1 MRLFEPHPI
10 AHPRHTPTM
19 RHFWTPAI
27 FFFSLGLAIA
37 LMVKGV
43 SLPVAEASQLPFD
56 QGAIAA
62 TQSLSFFNPTSA
74 AAPQPAAPV
83 QSPSAPVQPQ
93 SIAMGGFKVTEE
105 FYTITGATTE
115 DLRKQ
120 VFQVAGPID
129 PATGE
134 RFTAYTRWRVNW
146 VLNPQ
151 QQGDRC
157 VPVNPVI
164 SGSATKTMPSW
175 NGFTDSLPLKL
186 QWKQFYKA
194 LDAHEDG
201 HVAHGRNAYQ
211 EIQQTLPSLS
221 APSCAELLNLADP
234 RGADIMRKWANADRE
249 YDQRTNHGATQGAIF
264 P

>member
-1 MRLFEPHPI
+1 
-10 AHPRHTPTM
+10 M

-37 LMVKGV
+37 LMVRGVSLPV

-62 TQSLSFFNPTSA
+62 TQSPSFFNPTA
-74 AAPQPAAPV
+74 TAVPQPTAPV
-83 QSPSAPVQPQ
+83 QPPSAPVQPQ
-93 SIAMGGFKVTEE
+93 SVATGGFKVSEE
-105 FYTITGATTE
+105 FYTITGTTAE

-129 PATGE
+129 PVTGK
-134 RFTAYTRWRVNW
+134 RFSAYTRWRVKW

-157 VPVNPVI
+157 LLNPVV
-164 SGSATKTMPSW
+164 SGWATKTMPSW
-175 NGFTDSLPLKL
+175 NGFTDSLPLQF
-186 QWKQFYKA
+186 QWQVFIKA
-194 LDAHEDG
+194 LDEHEDG

-211 EIQQTLPSLS
+211 ELQQTLPILS
-221 APSCAELLNLADP
+221 APTCNALTRVADQ
-234 RGADIMRKWANADRE
+234 RGADIIQKWAQADSE
-249 YDQRTNHGATQGAIF
+249 YDQRTNHGVTQGAIF